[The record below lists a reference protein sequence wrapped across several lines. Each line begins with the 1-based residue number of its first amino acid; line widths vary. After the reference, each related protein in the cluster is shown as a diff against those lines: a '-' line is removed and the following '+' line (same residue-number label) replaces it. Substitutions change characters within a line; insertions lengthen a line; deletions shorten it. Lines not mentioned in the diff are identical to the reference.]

1 MNCDDV
7 RIGIHKHVLKFDEL
21 DDRTVTGFVLVFINM
36 LLSLMDSAKEL
47 SWGSYWYLQT
57 CCEICWTQELRFESV
72 NVCNATYCTVHAV
85 LYIEETF
92 GP

>member
-21 DDRTVTGFVLVFINM
+21 DDRTVKGFVLVFINM

-47 SWGSYWYLQT
+47 SWGSYWYL
-57 CCEICWTQELRFESV
+57 
-72 NVCNATYCTVHAV
+72 
-85 LYIEETF
+85 
-92 GP
+92 